1 MRRIVLIF
9 PQDKHINNLLILHL
23 MITKTINKEFKIAI
37 LFQINTILLRLHI
50 KPGSLIINNP
60 VVIFLKERRRL
71 RVVPSRARTI
81 AIMRRTKLN
90 ILGIGLVWHL
100 VRKVK
105 SKSKENNMRIREEKE
120 KSVTIMPIM
129 QVK

>member
-9 PQDKHINNLLILHL
+9 PQVKHINNLLILHL

-71 RVVPSRARTI
+71 RVVLSRAKTI

-105 SKSKENNMRIREEKE
+105 SRSKENNMRIREEKE